1 VHDSAYIEDRNQL
14 PIRRKSQRASPIS
27 DKAVV
32 EELSL
37 HLRSIRKYACAQD
50 LVDFLKVTENQVRL
64 GVSRPISLATA
75 HRWMKSMG
83 WRWKKEVKGQ
93 YVDGHECSDVVA
105 YRQQVF
111 LPAWT
116 HLQSRMRKWE
126 VGRENN
132 SVVEDMNT
140 TAPLSG
146 GEHRI
151 VVWFHDEST
160 FYAND
165 QRKLQWVHQNESAE
179 PQLKGEGASLMV
191 ADFVSADYGWLQ
203 SPDRK
208 KHTHVLFKAGKAWD
222 GYFTNDDIVAQTR
235 RAMDILSRHYPN
247 EDHVFIFDNAKT
259 HLKRANDSLSARKMP
274 KFPSESWGVTIIAK
288 DSTGKQ
294 IRDANGNTVKEKIR
308 MVDARL
314 PNGVPQPLYFPE
326 GHERTGWFKGMAQI
340 LVERGYAGASHLPAE
355 CKDFKCPPDR
365 TDCCCCRLMYGQSDF
380 TNVES
385 IIETTCR
392 SCGFEVIFLPKFHC
406 ELNFIEQCWGFS
418 KRVYRMKPRPSSEE
432 MLECSVVESVEAVPL
447 ETMRR

>member
-1 VHDSAYIEDRNQL
+1 
-14 PIRRKSQRASPIS
+14 
-27 DKAVV
+27 
-32 EELSL
+32 
-37 HLRSIRKYACAQD
+37 
-50 LVDFLKVTENQVRL
+50 
-64 GVSRPISLATA
+64 
-75 HRWMKSMG
+75 M
-83 WRWKKEVKGQ
+83 KGQ
-93 YVDGHECSDVVA
+93 YVDGHERSDVVA
-105 YRQQVF
+105 YCQQVF

-116 HLQSRMRKWE
+116 HLQSRMQKWE
-126 VGRENN
+126 VGRDNN

-146 GEHRI
+146 GERHI

-179 PQLKGEGASLMV
+179 PQPKGEGASLMV

-208 KHTHVLFKAGKAWD
+208 KHAHVLFKAGKARD

-247 EDHVFIFDNAKT
+247 EDHVFIFNNAKT

-447 ETMRR
+447 ETMRQ